1 MFGGQWYAG
10 AWFAGDWSGPGV
22 TTYIVSAGYGSDILV
37 GTVVNPTTNTLTTQ
51 GTGTDALTGTV
62 SNPVIPPVEP
72 VMGGGG
78 GWTPTYRALG
88 RRKKQEPVK
97 QLVISGKLNSTALL
111 AVDRLE
117 GYAEFVWVDLEEEE
131 TFGALLAMMG

>member
-10 AWFAGDWSGPGV
+10 AWFDGDWFGPGV
-22 TTYIVSAGYGSDILV
+22 TTYIVSVGYGTDVLL

-62 SNPVIPPVEP
+62 SNPTTLPAELPS
-72 VMGGGG
+72 GGGG
-78 GWTPTYRALG
+78 AWTPTYRALG

-97 QLVISGKLNSTALL
+97 QLVISGKLTTAALL
-111 AVDRLE
+111 AVARLE
-117 GYAEFVWVDLEEEE
+117 GYAEFVWVDSEDEES
-131 TFGALLAMMG
+131 FGALLAMMG